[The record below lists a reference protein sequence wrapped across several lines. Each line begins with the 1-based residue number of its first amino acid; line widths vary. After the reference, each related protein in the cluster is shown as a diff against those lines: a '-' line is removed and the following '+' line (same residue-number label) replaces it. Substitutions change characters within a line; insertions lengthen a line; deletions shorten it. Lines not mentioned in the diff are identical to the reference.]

1 MGGVPKKRHTKSSRN
16 QRRMH
21 LFLNTPSFA
30 KCPKCG
36 KAVLTHRVCAFCG
49 YYKGREVI
57 NVMEKLDRK
66 ERKKK
71 EKEIKD
77 YEKEG
82 AKPEAKDSA
91 PETK

>member
-1 MGGVPKKRHTKSSRN
+1 
-16 QRRMH
+16 MH
-21 LFLNTPSFA
+21 LFLNTPSFT

-36 KAVLTHRVCAFCG
+36 KAVLPHRVCASCG

-82 AKPEAKDSA
+82 VKPEAKDSA
-91 PETK
+91 PVTK

>member
-21 LFLNTPSFA
+21 LYLNSPSLSV
-30 KCPKCG
+30 CPKCG
-36 KAVLTHRVCAFCG
+36 KAVLPHRVFSCG

-66 ERKKK
+66 ERKRK

-82 AKPEAKDSA
+82 AKPAAKDTA
-91 PETK
+91 EEKK